1 MWLHMAKPQAQAR
14 RLLQQR
20 ANLAQQQETTVINTS
35 TALGLALTPYL
46 ENGDKVSAESVIKAV
61 FDGGKRLNSPQL
73 RLFAL
78 VRAEATEPR
87 LGIAVSKKV
96 DKRAVGRNRIKRMA
110 RELFRRERATLP
122 AGDFVLI
129 AQPGAKSVPMP
140 ELRAQFAQLLERA
153 RSLKPLPPTGTMPAS
168 AEAPARPH
176 PNPVQES

>member
-1 MWLHMAKPQAQAR
+1 MPAAIPRAVATLPPVASQAFPPNAR
-14 RLLQQR
+14 LRVP
-20 ANLAQQQETTVINTS
+20 AQ
-35 TALGLALTPYL
+35 Y
-46 ENGDKVSAESVIKAV
+46 KAV

-129 AQPGAKSVPMP
+129 AQPGAKAVPLP
-140 ELRAQFAQLLERA
+140 ELRAQLAQLLERA

-168 AEAPARPH
+168 ADAPVRPH
-176 PNPVQES
+176 PNPAQES